1 MSLYKKEEIFPG
13 SILKNFI
20 ENKFD
25 GVFRLIEPA
34 GEEMSEMEHD
44 RSPVIVK
51 RRWLVEFVGEEG
63 LSGGERFTQANQ
75 KGKRTHRTIRFV
87 AGKFRNLHK
96 KYQYLHPTEGN
107 RDWDIDSFVFDCF

>member
-1 MSLYKKEEIFPG
+1 MIFDKNDVFPG
-13 SILKNFI
+13 SILRNEI
-20 ENKFD
+20 DGKFD

-34 GEEMSEMEHD
+34 GDEMSEMEHD
-44 RSPVIVK
+44 RSPVVVK

-96 KYQYLHPTEGN
+96 KYQYIHPTSSNNDFMLDE
-107 RDWDIDSFVFDCF
+107 FDGCF